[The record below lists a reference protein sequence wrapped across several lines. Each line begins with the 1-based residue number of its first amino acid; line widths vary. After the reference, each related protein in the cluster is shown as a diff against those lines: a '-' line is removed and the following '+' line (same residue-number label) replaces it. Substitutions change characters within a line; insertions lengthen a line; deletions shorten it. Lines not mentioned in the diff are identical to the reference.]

1 MGGYV
6 CTFFLATAA
15 VFIAAIALLLIVFL
29 TTGADE
35 NEYTFKEEKD
45 KEVGDLLKQDASGA
59 TQKTTS
65 AKLTAATTVI
75 PSTRPSPKTAASTP
89 RASIP
94 TTATSRKTSRTTPG
108 KSLLAGSLLCTLGV
122 IRFSGTYVYPA
133 DGLCNLITFDSLF
146 VTGGIT
152 LSPPYNDEFDTFLEM
167 ARRHR
172 ITQYA
177 IGIDHNF
184 CRNENL
190 MSDLIANTATRTTLD
205 DMWSQRIHH
214 YAQVNTP
221 VMEAMGNPYEYVSQ
235 SARGLQMIS
244 QLMRDRAHSE
254 GLPSLKILHYPLIY
268 DSMAADVASALT
280 SYPVDILVAIGY
292 TSYSDYGTN
301 DCRMVPPVLHTRELL
316 EPSLLNTSYP
326 VRVLVMSDAF

>member
-1 MGGYV
+1 MPARVTLQDY
-6 CTFFLATAA
+6 ASHR
-15 VFIAAIALLLIVFL
+15 
-29 TTGADE
+29 
-35 NEYTFKEEKD
+35 FK
-45 KEVGDLLKQDASGA
+45 GIFQ
-59 TQKTTS
+59 
-65 AKLTAATTVI
+65 
-75 PSTRPSPKTAASTP
+75 RSPEQP
-89 RASIP
+89 R
-94 TTATSRKTSRTTPG
+94 

-177 IGIDHNF
+177 IGIDHK
-184 CRNENL
+184 NENL

-280 SYPVDILVAIGY
+280 FAQINSYIP
-292 TSYSDYGTN
+292 TQ
-301 DCRMVPPVLHTRELL
+301 
-316 EPSLLNTSYP
+316 SLLSSATSRPRDIRWRCCFVHVPDAP
-326 VRVLVMSDAF
+326 VKP